1 MSNIPLI
8 TRAEQ
13 HGERT
18 AILSEGESF
27 TYAALLA
34 DSAKVAA
41 ALLDGAKD
49 LNEARVAFL
58 FPSGYDYVRTQWGIW
73 RAGGIAV
80 PLCTT
85 HPRPE
90 LEYVLADA
98 EVSAVIA
105 HAEYAEFLI
114 PIAEEMGIRVVT
126 TEAIEQADSD
136 RALPE
141 VGGARR
147 AMILYTSGTT
157 GKPKG
162 VVTTHTNIEAQI
174 ATLVDAWGWQADDHI
189 LQMLPLH
196 HIHGIINV
204 CGCALWSGA
213 VCDMIPR
220 FDAESVWKRFVETDL
235 TLFMAVP
242 TIYAKLAA
250 AWEAASPE
258 TQREWSEACKKF
270 RLMVS
275 GSAALPVPMLE
286 RWETISGHRLL
297 ERYGMTEIG
306 MALSN
311 PLKGERLA
319 GHVGA
324 PLPGVRVRLIDEDG
338 NGVVEGADGEIQ
350 IKGPSVFNEYWK
362 RPEVTEESFVD
373 GWFKSGD
380 IAIAKNDIYRI
391 LGRNSVDIIKTGG
404 YKVSA
409 LEIEE
414 VLRNHEAIAECA
426 VVGMPDE
433 EWGEVVSAALVL
445 KDNAALES
453 AALRGWCKERLAPYK
468 SPTKF
473 LYLDA
478 LPRNA
483 MGKVTKPDISALFAA
498 DGEAS

>member
-1 MSNIPLI
+1 MPDIPLI
-8 TRAEQ
+8 ARAAR
-13 HGERT
+13 HGERV
-18 AILSEGESF
+18 AILSDGKSF
-27 TYAALLA
+27 TYATLLA
-34 DSAKVAA
+34 DSARVAS
-41 ALLDGAKD
+41 ALLDGADD

-58 FPSGYDYVRTQWGIW
+58 FPSGYDYVRTQWGVW

-90 LEYVLADA
+90 LEYVLADSRA
-98 EVSAVIA
+98 SAVVTHQDFA
-105 HAEYAEFLI
+105 DLLL
-114 PIAEEMGIRVVT
+114 PIAKEMGIRIVT
-126 TEAIEQADSD
+126 AEAIDGADSD
-136 RALPE
+136 RSLPDA
-141 VGGARR
+141 GGTRR

-162 VVTTHTNIEAQI
+162 VVTTHANISAQI
-174 ATLVDAWGWQADDHI
+174 ETLVDAWGWREDDRI
-189 LQMLPLH
+189 LQVLPLH
-196 HIHGIINV
+196 HVHGIINV
-204 CGCALWSGA
+204 TCCALWSGA
-213 VCDMIPR
+213 VCDMTPR
-220 FDAESVWKRFVETDL
+220 FDADMVWCRFVETDL

-242 TIYAKLAA
+242 TVYAKLAA
-250 AWEAASPE
+250 AWEAVDTG
-258 TQREWSEACKKF
+258 TQQIWTEALKKF

-275 GSAALPVPMLE
+275 GSAALPISMLE
-286 RWETISGHRLL
+286 KWEGISGHRLL

-311 PLKGERLA
+311 PLNGERVA

-324 PLPGVRVRLIDEDG
+324 PLPGVEVRLMDEEG
-338 NGVVEGADGEIQ
+338 HTASEGVQGEIQ
-350 IKGPSVFNEYWK
+350 IKGPSVFSEYWE
-362 RPEVTEESFVD
+362 RPEATEESFVD

-380 IAIAKNDIYRI
+380 IAIAKDGIYRI

-404 YKVSA
+404 FKVSA

-414 VLRNHEAIAECA
+414 VLRTHEAIAECA

-433 EWGEVVSAALVL
+433 EWGEIVSAALVL
-445 KDNAALES
+445 KGAAALES
-453 AALRGWCKERLAPYK
+453 SDLRSWCKERLAPYK

-483 MGKVTKPDISALFAA
+483 MGKVTKRNVSALFASKEQA
-498 DGEAS
+498 G